1 MRDFSKTSII
11 ELAAIVAEHLE
22 RHGIDV
28 VLVGGLA
35 VEIYTD
41 NLYLTKDIDMVNTNY
56 QTPKKMNPALAE
68 LGFHKEGRIYVND
81 TTDITL
87 EFPPGPLAVGNT
99 LISVDQITRVGE
111 GQIPILGI
119 KDVIKDRLAAY
130 IHWGDQQ
137 SLIQALAMMLKHD
150 IEPNTFQEFC
160 TQEGAS
166 ASYTLLKALY
176 TEAESQQV
184 TTMEHLETLLTKTLL
199 DSL

>member
-11 ELAAIVAEHLE
+11 KLAAIVAEHLA

-56 QTPKKMNPALAE
+56 QSPKKLNSALAE

-99 LISVDQITRVGE
+99 LIPIDQITRVGD
-111 GQIPILGI
+111 GQIPILSI
-119 KDVIKDRLAAY
+119 EDVIRDRLAAY
-130 IHWGDQQ
+130 IHWGDRQ
-137 SLIQALAMMLKHD
+137 SLVQALAMMLKHD
-150 IEPNTFQEFC
+150 IEPNAFQAFC
-160 TQEGAS
+160 TQEDAS
-166 ASYTLLKALY
+166 TAYTLLKNLY

-184 TTMEHLETLLTKTLL
+184 NTMERLETLLTKTLL
-199 DSL
+199 DSF